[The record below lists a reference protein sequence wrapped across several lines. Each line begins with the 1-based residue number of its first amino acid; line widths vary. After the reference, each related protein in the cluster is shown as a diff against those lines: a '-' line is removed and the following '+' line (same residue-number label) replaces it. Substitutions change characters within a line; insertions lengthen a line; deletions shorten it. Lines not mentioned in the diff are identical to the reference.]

1 MMFSHTVGP
10 SPRIHAGSE
19 WRGGARRLGLS
30 VEAEGWPSAGTG
42 ARRSAN
48 RSICLGCLAN
58 FVLSHMNTK
67 RLTMANQEP
76 APPYT
81 PGFGRRPPVVAGRDA
96 LVDDVARVMGAGP
109 QHPRFCRALLGS
121 RGTGKTVLLD
131 VIGEAASRELGWAV
145 LHVQALPEESLVAV
159 LLERIPEAVRPWGR
173 FGRGSKDLPAELKVG
188 TGNAATVFEDA
199 LGRVGSFAEGHGTG
213 LLITVDEAQM
223 APQEDLSAVARALQ
237 TVVARRLQP
246 VAVIFGGLDTFRER
260 LAGAGT
266 YAGRLPVEELGN
278 LEPSAARLALVEPAA
293 RRHVAWEDDALSLLV
308 RRSGGHPYY
317 VQLFGWHAWEAAQGE
332 ATITLAH
339 AKAGLKSARAELAGQ
354 YEVTWGRL
362 RPQERDYLAAVV
374 SLAGTGGAAVEE
386 VAKALGKEPKQLA
399 VARDRLVHMHG
410 LLEVPERA
418 QVRFVDAEMA
428 EWVAEH
434 PDSTSTTAAVQRGPG
449 SRARQARDH
458 PGRSP
463 SQDTQLSGRR
473 RPSADRPRGPGR

>member
-1 MMFSHTVGP
+1 
-10 SPRIHAGSE
+10 
-19 WRGGARRLGLS
+19 
-30 VEAEGWPSAGTG
+30 
-42 ARRSAN
+42 
-48 RSICLGCLAN
+48 
-58 FVLSHMNTK
+58 
-67 RLTMANQEP
+67 MANQVP

-96 LVDDVARVMGAGP
+96 LVDDVARVLEVGP
-109 QHPRFCRALLGS
+109 EHPRFCRALLGS

-131 VIGEAASRELGWAV
+131 VIGEVASKELGWAV
-145 LHVQALPEESLVAV
+145 LHVQALQEESLVAV
-159 LLERIPEAVRPWGR
+159 LLQRIPEAVRPWER
-173 FGRGSKDLPAELKVG
+173 FGRGSKDLQAQLSVGVDSAWPRPRSVERGHNVG
-188 TGNAATVFEDA
+188 TGSAAAAFEDA
-199 LGRVGSFAEGHGTG
+199 LGRVGSFAAGHGTG
-213 LLITVDEAQM
+213 LLVTVDEAQM

-246 VAVIFGGLDTFRER
+246 VAVVFGGLETFRER

-266 YAGRLPVEELGN
+266 YASRLPVEELGN

-293 RRHVAWEDDALSLLV
+293 RRHVAWEDEALGLLV

-339 AKAGLKSARAELAGQ
+339 AKAGLASARAELAGQ

-362 RPQERDYLAAVV
+362 RPQERDYLAAVA
-374 SLAGTGGAAVEE
+374 SLAGTGGAGVEE
-386 VAKALGKEPKQLA
+386 VAKVLGKEPKQLA

-428 EWVAEH
+428 EWVAER
-434 PDSTSTTAAVQRGPG
+434 PDGTSTTTAVQRGP
-449 SRARQARDH
+449 ARSAGQ
-458 PGRSP
+458 GRGRPSSSP
-463 SQDTQLSGRR
+463 SQDAELSGRR
-473 RPSADRPRGPGR
+473 RPSAERPRGPGR